1 MKIRFLFYFLSMS
14 LSALIIVSIEQEVL
28 SSCFLPLELQNLLF
42 RFVNLSFY
50 GRKPMLLLP

>member
-14 LSALIIVSIEQEVL
+14 LSALIIVSIKQDVL
-28 SSCFLPLELQNLLF
+28 SCSLPLKLQNLLF

>member
-14 LSALIIVSIEQEVL
+14 LSALIIVSIKQDVL
-28 SSCFLPLELQNLLF
+28 SCSLPLELQNLLF

-50 GRKPMLLLP
+50 GREPMLLLP